1 MYREAMKDLR
11 RLVSLDSSNAG
22 GCYIHTFPP
31 GTFSLSE
38 GGWRLLT
45 YRLYCASMEIRDLDG
60 ARGPEL

>member
-22 GCYIHTFPP
+22 GCYTPSP
-31 GTFSLSE
+31 LGLSP
-38 GGWRLLT
+38 
-45 YRLYCASMEIRDLDG
+45 YRREAGVYLHIGLDG